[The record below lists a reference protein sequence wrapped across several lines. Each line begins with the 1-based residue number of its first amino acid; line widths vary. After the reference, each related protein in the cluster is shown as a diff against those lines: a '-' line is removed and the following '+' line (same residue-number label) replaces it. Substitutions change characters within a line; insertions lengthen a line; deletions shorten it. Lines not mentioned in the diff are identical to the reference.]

1 VSWVLENMTSHWLC
15 IQVMISDNIK
25 FCLGSCDINPG
36 DDKDL
41 PDTEQGDVNYKS
53 QWRGNVSRWN
63 K

>member
-1 VSWVLENMTSHWLC
+1 MTSHWLC